1 MVSPL
6 ITNDIIVELLKAV
19 PEDVS
24 SPKLL
29 ASVMETIEK
38 LRDAIGDYKVE
49 YLHAVLVE
57 LSNSNMIP
65 PKISGAAKFLT
76 ENEGLIRD
84 TIDVISDASKGK
96 FDINKIKTE
105 TEEIATCCFGYLKK
119 VRGN

>member
-57 LSNSNMIP
+57 LSMIP